1 MNTNGIIFNS
11 IAAAAKVVFEHL
23 EIAPGTYT
31 AAQIWRALNGS
42 TKEIK
47 SIKVKQDI
55 YNYNWENLGPQFTKK
70 EDNGGI
76 YITVGS
82 FSCGIGPESVFEVL
96 PKFAKIAGLPSAEIS
111 AALKFTRDESAGMVP
126 ACSFSMPCT
135 GSKLVKCAAAD
146 ELRPIMNAVCLDPA
160 GYLVASDGHILTV
173 VPATI
178 EIQENAPELRQ
189 IPMPADVI
197 KTAKNG
203 EKVDIYTDGKRYV
216 IKTATAAATVDPADM
231 GRYPNWRGCVP
242 SNRKH
247 VATFTKKEFS
257 NLQKTATKITKE
269 INNSFFVYESCNGAA
284 RILSYN
290 ESKQSIYNATI
301 DAQEVAPAY
310 LGLSAARL
318 SRLVMTGKTIKMYYE
333 NQAQSIIFIDDNNI
347 LTLLMPC
354 YIENAEEMGINTNE
368 MQEALKHSPAPRV
381 DMPYYYNSTATPK
394 KKEETAEDTT
404 AAPSADNVEDTT
416 AAPAAAVAPDAAA
429 PAAVAIDTTE
439 EDTAADAVASIV
451 ADTAAALSEEERAAL
466 VADAIEEE
474 TAADAVASIV
484 ADTAAAISEEERAA
498 LFAAETT
505 TAAEETT
512 EDTAEEFAAETTT
525 AAEETTE
532 DTAEDDDA
540 EEEDTTTAPA
550 VSLRPSRLIRAA
562 MWLHRYAAALIV
574 AALPLFVLY
583 CISETETPAAAMM
596 HTTTAA
602 AKIITDAAEDTTA
615 APAVATLAASPA
627 DSVAAP
633 GDTTTAAPAVSH
645 IEKETAAAPSLSPD
659 DLAAMYAAYLAAV
672 EDTTAPVLS
681 DSAEETAED
690 DTAAAVYLATV
701 HGDFVAVHT
710 APASSEDDTTAPGGL
725 STFAAT
731 PGAPSIIP
739 AF

>member
-1 MNTNGIIFNS
+1 MNTNGIIFNC
-11 IAAAAKVVFEHL
+11 IAAAAKVVFNHL

-31 AAQIWRALNGS
+31 AAQIWRALNGD

-47 SIKVKQDI
+47 SITVNKEI

-126 ACSFSMPCT
+126 ACSFSMPCP
-135 GSKLVKCAAAD
+135 GSKLAKCAASD

-173 VPATI
+173 VPAVI
-178 EIQENAPELRQ
+178 EMQENAPEFRE

-231 GRYPNWRGCVP
+231 GRYPNWRGCIP

-247 VATFTKKEFS
+247 VATFSKKEFS
-257 NLQKTATKITKE
+257 NLQKTATKITKD
-269 INNSFFVYESCNGAA
+269 INDNFFVYESCNGAA

-290 ESKQSIYNATI
+290 ESKQSNYNATF

-310 LGLSAARL
+310 LGLSAAPL

-354 YIENAEEMGINTNE
+354 YIENPEEMGINTRE
-368 MQEALKHSPAPRV
+368 MEEALKHSTAPRV
-381 DMPYYYNSTATPK
+381 DMPYYYNSTAAP
-394 KKEETAEDTT
+394 KKEETTEDT
-404 AAPSADNVEDTT
+404 A

-429 PAAVAIDTTE
+429 PAAAAPAAPAAAIDTT
-439 EDTAADAVASIV
+439 
-451 ADTAAALSEEERAAL
+451 
-466 VADAIEEE
+466 EEE

-498 LFAAETT
+498 LVADAIEEDTAADAVASIVAD
-505 TAAEETT
+505 TAAEET
-512 EDTAEEFAAETTT
+512 A
-525 AAEETTE
+525 E
-532 DTAEDDDA
+532 DTAED
-540 EEEDTTTAPA
+540 TAAA
-550 VSLRPSRLIRAA
+550 VSLRASRLVIFAN
-562 MWLHRYAAALIV
+562 WLHRYAAAIV
-574 AALPLFVLY
+574 AAVMPLFVLY
-583 CISETETPAAAMM
+583 CLTQSET
-596 HTTTAA
+596 
-602 AKIITDAAEDTTA
+602 
-615 APAVATLAASPA
+615 
-627 DSVAAP
+627 
-633 GDTTTAAPAVSH
+633 TTTAAPMMDTTAAAPSEITTTAANLAGVKNSTTATPSASH
-645 IEKETAAAPSLSPD
+645 IEKDTITAAAPAAADAAAAPSLSPD

-672 EDTTAPVLS
+672 EDTPAPELS
-681 DSAEETAED
+681 GDHAAPAED
-690 DTAAAVYLATV
+690 DTPAAVYLATV
-701 HGDFVAVHT
+701 HGDFVAVPT
-710 APASSEDDTTAPGGL
+710 AAAASEDDTTAPGGL

>member
-1 MNTNGIIFNS
+1 MNTNGIIFES
-11 IAAAAKVVFEHL
+11 IAAAAKVVFNHL

-47 SIKVKQDI
+47 SIKVKEEI

-126 ACSFSMPCT
+126 ACSFSMPCP

-173 VPATI
+173 VPAVI
-178 EIQENAPELRQ
+178 EMQENAPEFRE

-247 VATFTKKEFS
+247 VATFSKKEFS
-257 NLQKTATKITKE
+257 NLQKTATKITKD
-269 INNSFFVYESCNGAA
+269 INDNFFVYESCNGAA

-290 ESKQSIYNATI
+290 ESKQSNYNATF
-301 DAQEVAPAY
+301 DAQDVAPAY
-310 LGLSAARL
+310 AGLSAATL

-381 DMPYYYNSTATPK
+381 DMPYYYSTATPK
-394 KKEETAEDTT
+394 KEETTEDTAAAPAAADVKT
-404 AAPSADNVEDTT
+404 AAAPAADNVEDTT
-416 AAPAAAVAPDAAA
+416 AAPAADDVATDAAA
-429 PAAVAIDTTE
+429 PAAVVIDTTE
-439 EDTAADAVASIV
+439 EDTAADAVASI
-451 ADTAAALSEEERAAL
+451 
-466 VADAIEEE
+466 I
-474 TAADAVASIV
+474 
-484 ADTAAAISEEERAA
+484 ADTAAAISEEECAA
-498 LFAAETT
+498 LFADDVEDT
-505 TAAEETT
+505 TAAP
-512 EDTAEEFAAETTT
+512 AAVVVEMATD
-525 AAEETTE
+525 E
-532 DTAEDDDA
+532 DTAEDTAEDTTA
-540 EEEDTTTAPA
+540 EEEEETTATRRA
-550 VSLRPSRLIRAA
+550 SLFVRAA
-562 MWLHRYAAALIV
+562 MWLHQYAAALIV

-596 HTTTAA
+596 HTTAA
-602 AKIITDAAEDTTA
+602 AKIITDAAEEEDTTTAAAHGDTTTA

-633 GDTTTAAPAVSH
+633 GDTATAATSRRHV
-645 IEKETAAAPSLSPD
+645 EKETAAAPSLSPD

-672 EDTTAPVLS
+672 EDTPAPVLS
-681 DSAEETAED
+681 DATDTAED
-690 DTAAAVYLATV
+690 DTPAAAVYLATV
-701 HGDFVAVHT
+701 HGDFVAVPT
-710 APASSEDDTTAPGGL
+710 APAATVAATPAPGGL

>member
-1 MNTNGIIFNS
+1 MNTNGIIFNC
-11 IAAAAKVVFEHL
+11 IAAAAKVVFNHL

-47 SIKVKQDI
+47 SIKVKQEI
-55 YNYNWENLGPQFTKK
+55 YNYNWEELGPQFTKK

-126 ACSFSMPCT
+126 ACSFSMPCP

-173 VPATI
+173 VPAVI
-178 EIQENAPELRQ
+178 EMQENAPEFRE

-451 ADTAAALSEEERAAL
+451 ADTAAAISEEDRAAL

-484 ADTAAAISEEERAA
+484 ADTAA
-498 LFAAETT
+498 
-505 TAAEETT
+505 
-512 EDTAEEFAAETTT
+512 
-525 AAEETTE
+525 E
-532 DTAEDDDA
+532 DTAEDVA
-540 EEEDTTTAPA
+540 AAEEDTTTAPA

-562 MWLHRYAAALIV
+562 MWLHKYAAAIV
-574 AALPLFVLY
+574 AAVMPLFVLY
-583 CISETETPAAAMM
+583 CLTQSETTTTAAPMMDATAAALMLSDAAAPSEITTTAANLPGAKNNTTAAPSAS
-596 HTTTAA
+596 HIEKDTTTAA
-602 AKIITDAAEDTTA
+602 APAADDA
-615 APAVATLAASPA
+615 
-627 DSVAAP
+627 
-633 GDTTTAAPAVSH
+633 
-645 IEKETAAAPSLSPD
+645 AAAPSLSPE

-672 EDTTAPVLS
+672 EDTPAPVLS
-681 DSAEETAED
+681 DAAE
-690 DTAAAVYLATV
+690 DTAAGIS
-701 HGDFVAVHT
+701 GDTTAAEDVAAEDT
-710 APASSEDDTTAPGGL
+710 PAASSAADAAPASGDHAPGGL

-731 PGAPSIIP
+731 PGAPSITP

>member
-1 MNTNGIIFNS
+1 MNTNGIIFES
-11 IAAAAKVVFEHL
+11 IAAAAKVVFNHL

-31 AAQIWRALNGS
+31 AAQIWRALNGD

-47 SIKVKQDI
+47 SITVNKNI
-55 YNYNWENLGPQFTKK
+55 YNYNWEELGPQFTKK

-126 ACSFSMPCT
+126 ACSFSMPCP
-135 GSKLVKCAAAD
+135 GSKLAKSAASD
-146 ELRPIMNAVCLDPA
+146 EFRPIMNAVCLDPA
-160 GYLVASDGHILTV
+160 GYLVASDGHILSV

-197 KTAKNG
+197 KTVKNG
-203 EKVDIYTDGKRYV
+203 ERVDIYTDGKRYV

-231 GRYPNWRGCVP
+231 GRYPNWRGCIP

-247 VATFTKKEFS
+247 VATFSKKEFS
-257 NLQKTATKITKE
+257 NLQKTATKITKD
-269 INNSFFVYESCNGAA
+269 INDNFFVYESCNGAA

-290 ESKQSIYNATI
+290 ESKQSNYNVTF
-301 DAQEVAPAY
+301 DAQDVAPAY
-310 LGLSAARL
+310 LGLSAALL

-354 YIENAEEMGINTNE
+354 YIENPEEMGINTRE
-368 MQEALKHSPAPRV
+368 MKEALKHSTAPRV

-404 AAPSADNVEDTT
+404 AAPAADAPA

-429 PAAVAIDTTE
+429 PAAIDTTE

-451 ADTAAALSEEERAAL
+451 AETAAALSDEDRAAL
-466 VADAIEEE
+466 VADAIEED

-498 LFAAETT
+498 LVADAIEEDTAADAVASIVAD
-505 TAAEETT
+505 TAAEETA
-512 EDTAEEFAAETTT
+512 EDTAA
-525 AAEETTE
+525 
-532 DTAEDDDA
+532 
-540 EEEDTTTAPA
+540 A
-550 VSLRPSRLIRAA
+550 VSLRASRLVIFAN
-562 MWLHRYAAALIV
+562 WLHRYAAAIV
-574 AALPLFVLY
+574 AAVMPLFVLY
-583 CISETETPAAAMM
+583 CLTQSET
-596 HTTTAA
+596 
-602 AKIITDAAEDTTA
+602 
-615 APAVATLAASPA
+615 
-627 DSVAAP
+627 
-633 GDTTTAAPAVSH
+633 TTTAAPMIDTTAAAPSEITTTAANLAGVKNNTTATPSASH
-645 IEKETAAAPSLSPD
+645 IEKDTITAAAPAADAAAAPSLSPD

-672 EDTTAPVLS
+672 ATTPAPELSGDHATPAEDTP
-681 DSAEETAED
+681 
-690 DTAAAVYLATV
+690 AAAIYIATV
-701 HGDFVAVHT
+701 HGDFVAVQSTPAASSAADT
-710 APASSEDDTTAPGGL
+710 APASGDHAPGGL

-731 PGAPSIIP
+731 PGAPSITP

>member
-1 MNTNGIIFNS
+1 MNTNGIIFES
-11 IAAAAKVVFEHL
+11 IAAAAKVVFNHL

-47 SIKVKQDI
+47 SIKVKEEI
-55 YNYNWENLGPQFTKK
+55 YNYNWENLGPQFSKR

-82 FSCGIGPESVFEVL
+82 FSCGIGPEAVFEVL

-111 AALKFTRDESAGMVP
+111 AAMKFTRDESAGMVP
-126 ACSFSMPCT
+126 ACSFAMPCP
-135 GSKLVKCAAAD
+135 GSKLVKCTASD
-146 ELRPIMNAVCLDPA
+146 ELRPIMNGVCLDPA

-178 EIQENAPELRQ
+178 EIQENAPELKE

-216 IKTATAAATVDPADM
+216 IKTATAAATVDPADL

-257 NLQKTATKITKE
+257 NLQKTATKITKD

-290 ESKQSIYNATI
+290 ESKQSDYNATF
-301 DAQEVAPAY
+301 DAQDVAPAY
-310 LGLSAARL
+310 AGLSAANL

-354 YIENAEEMGINTNE
+354 YIENAEEMGINARE
-368 MQEALKHSPAPRV
+368 MEEALKHSPAPRV
-381 DMPYYYNSTATPK
+381 DMPYYYSTATPK
-394 KKEETAEDTT
+394 KEEPAEDTAAAPAPAADVET
-404 AAPSADNVEDTT
+404 AAAPVADNVETVAAPAADNVEDTT
-416 AAPAAAVAPDAAA
+416 AAPAADDVATDAAA
-429 PAAVAIDTTE
+429 PAPAAIDTTEEDTAE
-439 EDTAADAVASIV
+439 EDTAADAVASI
-451 ADTAAALSEEERAAL
+451 
-466 VADAIEEE
+466 I
-474 TAADAVASIV
+474 

-498 LFAAETT
+498 LFADDPEDDTAAAPAAVAIEIAAPAED
-505 TAAEETT
+505 TAAEE
-512 EDTAEEFAAETTT
+512 
-525 AAEETTE
+525 EETT
-532 DTAEDDDA
+532 DTRRA
-540 EEEDTTTAPA
+540 
-550 VSLRPSRLIRAA
+550 SLFVRAA
-562 MWLHRYAAALIV
+562 MWLHHYAAALIV

-583 CISETETPAAAMM
+583 CISKTETPAAAMM
-596 HTTTAA
+596 HTTATAQ
-602 AKIITDAAEDTTA
+602 IITDAAEEEEDTTTA

-633 GDTTTAAPAVSH
+633 DNNTTAATSRRH

-672 EDTTAPVLS
+672 EDTPAPVLS
-681 DSAEETAED
+681 DTAEETAED
-690 DTAAAVYLATV
+690 DTTAAAVYLATV
-701 HGDFVAVHT
+701 HGDFVAVPT
-710 APASSEDDTTAPGGL
+710 APAAISGDTPAPDGL
-725 STFAAT
+725 STFAAA

>member
-1 MNTNGIIFNS
+1 MNTNGIIFES
-11 IAAAAKVVFEHL
+11 IAAAAKVVFNHL

-31 AAQIWRALNGS
+31 AAQIWRALNGD

-47 SIKVKQDI
+47 SITVNKNI
-55 YNYNWENLGPQFTKK
+55 YNYNWEELGPQFTKK

-126 ACSFSMPCT
+126 ACSFSMPCP
-135 GSKLVKCAAAD
+135 GSKLAKSAASD

-160 GYLVASDGHILTV
+160 GYLVASDGHILSV

-197 KTAKNG
+197 KTVKNG
-203 EKVDIYTDGKRYV
+203 ERVDIYTDGKRYV

-231 GRYPNWRGCVP
+231 GRYPNWRGCIP

-247 VATFTKKEFS
+247 VATFSKKEFS
-257 NLQKTATKITKE
+257 NLQKTANKITKD
-269 INNSFFVYESCNGAA
+269 INENFFVYESCNGAA

-290 ESKQSIYNATI
+290 ESKQSNYNVTF
-301 DAQEVAPAY
+301 DAQDVAPAY
-310 LGLSAARL
+310 LGLSAALL

-354 YIENAEEMGINTNE
+354 YIENPEEMGINTRE
-368 MQEALKHSPAPRV
+368 MKEALKHSTAPRV

-404 AAPSADNVEDTT
+404 AAPAADAPA

-429 PAAVAIDTTE
+429 PAAIDTTE

-451 ADTAAALSEEERAAL
+451 AETAAALSDEDRAAL
-466 VADAIEEE
+466 VADAIEED

-484 ADTAAAISEEERAA
+484 ADTAA
-498 LFAAETT
+498 
-505 TAAEETT
+505 EETA
-512 EDTAEEFAAETTT
+512 EDTAA
-525 AAEETTE
+525 
-532 DTAEDDDA
+532 
-540 EEEDTTTAPA
+540 A
-550 VSLRPSRLIRAA
+550 VSLRASRLVIFAN
-562 MWLHRYAAALIV
+562 WLHRYAAAIV
-574 AALPLFVLY
+574 AAVMPLFVLY
-583 CISETETPAAAMM
+583 CLTQSET
-596 HTTTAA
+596 
-602 AKIITDAAEDTTA
+602 
-615 APAVATLAASPA
+615 
-627 DSVAAP
+627 
-633 GDTTTAAPAVSH
+633 TTTAAPMIDATAAAPSEITTTAANLAGVKNNTTATPSASH
-645 IEKETAAAPSLSPD
+645 IEKDTITAAAPAADAAAAPSLSPD

-672 EDTTAPVLS
+672 ATTPAPELSGDHATPAEDTP
-681 DSAEETAED
+681 
-690 DTAAAVYLATV
+690 AAAIYIATV
-701 HGDFVAVHT
+701 HGDFVAVQSTPAASSAADT
-710 APASSEDDTTAPGGL
+710 APASGDHAPGGL

-731 PGAPSIIP
+731 PGAPSITP

>member
-1 MNTNGIIFNS
+1 MNINGIIFNC
-11 IAAAAKVVFEHL
+11 IAAAAKVVFNHL

-47 SIKVKQDI
+47 SIKVKQEI

-111 AALKFTRDESAGMVP
+111 AAMKFTRDESAGMVP
-126 ACSFSMPCT
+126 ACSFAMPCP
-135 GSKLVKCAAAD
+135 GSKLVKCAASD

-173 VPATI
+173 VPVAI
-178 EIQENAPELRQ
+178 EMQENAPELKE

-203 EKVDIYTDGKRYV
+203 EKVEIYTDGKRYV

-247 VATFTKKEFS
+247 VATFSKKEFS
-257 NLQKTATKITKE
+257 NLQKTATKITKG
-269 INNSFFVYESCNGAA
+269 INDNFFVYESCNGAA

-290 ESKQSIYNATI
+290 ESKQSNYNVTF

-310 LGLSAARL
+310 LGLSAALL

-381 DMPYYYNSTATPK
+381 DMPYYYSTATPK
-394 KKEETAEDTT
+394 KKETAEDTAAAPAPAANVET
-404 AAPSADNVEDTT
+404 AAAPAADNVETVAAPASDNVEDTT
-416 AAPAAAVAPDAAA
+416 AAPAADDVATDAAA
-429 PAAVAIDTTE
+429 PAPAVIDTTE
-439 EDTAADAVASIV
+439 EDTAADAVASII
-451 ADTAAALSEEERAAL
+451 ADT
-466 VADAIEEE
+466 
-474 TAADAVASIV
+474 
-484 ADTAAAISEEERAA
+484 AAISEEERAA
-498 LFAAETT
+498 LFADDPEDDT
-505 TAAEETT
+505 TAAPAAVVVEMAAPAEEIA
-512 EDTAEEFAAETTT
+512 EDTAEEE
-525 AAEETTE
+525 EETT
-532 DTAEDDDA
+532 DTRRA
-540 EEEDTTTAPA
+540 
-550 VSLRPSRLIRAA
+550 SLFVRAA
-562 MWLHRYAAALIV
+562 MWLHQYAAALIV

-596 HTTTAA
+596 HTTATAA
-602 AKIITDAAEDTTA
+602 AKIITDAAEEEDTATT

-633 GDTTTAAPAVSH
+633 DNNTTAATSRRHV
-645 IEKETAAAPSLSPD
+645 EKETAAAPSLSPD

-672 EDTTAPVLS
+672 EDTPAPVLS
-681 DSAEETAED
+681 DAAEETAED
-690 DTAAAVYLATV
+690 DTPAAAVYLATV
-701 HGDFVAVHT
+701 HGDSVAVHT
-710 APASSEDDTTAPGGL
+710 APAAISGDTTAPGGL

>member
-1 MNTNGIIFNS
+1 MNTNGIIFES
-11 IAAAAKVVFEHL
+11 IAAAAKVVFNHL
-23 EIAPGTYT
+23 EIASGTYT
-31 AAQIWRALNGS
+31 AAQIWRALNGD

-47 SIKVKQDI
+47 SITVNKNI

-126 ACSFSMPCT
+126 ACSFSMPCP
-135 GSKLVKCAAAD
+135 GSKLAKCAASD

-173 VPATI
+173 VPAVI
-178 EIQENAPELRQ
+178 EMQENAPEFRE

-257 NLQKTATKITKE
+257 NLQKTATKITKD
-269 INNSFFVYESCNGAA
+269 INDNFFVYESCNGAA

-290 ESKQSIYNATI
+290 ESKQSNYNATF
-301 DAQEVAPAY
+301 DAQDVAPAY
-310 LGLSAARL
+310 LGLSAAQL

-381 DMPYYYNSTATPK
+381 DMPYYYSTATPK
-394 KKEETAEDTT
+394 KKETAEDT
-404 AAPSADNVEDTT
+404 A

-429 PAAVAIDTTE
+429 PAAAIDTT
-439 EDTAADAVASIV
+439 
-451 ADTAAALSEEERAAL
+451 
-466 VADAIEEE
+466 EEE

-498 LFAAETT
+498 LVADAIE
-505 TAAEETT
+505 
-512 EDTAEEFAAETTT
+512 EDTAADAVASIVADT
-525 AAEETTE
+525 AVE
-532 DTAEDDDA
+532 DTAEDNDA

-562 MWLHRYAAALIV
+562 MWLHKYAAAIV
-574 AALPLFVLY
+574 AAVMPLFVLY
-583 CISETETPAAAMM
+583 CVTQSETATTAAPMMDTTAAALMLSDAAAPSEITTAAANLAGVKNNTTAAPSAS
-596 HTTTAA
+596 HIEKDTTTAA
-602 AKIITDAAEDTTA
+602 APAADDA
-615 APAVATLAASPA
+615 
-627 DSVAAP
+627 
-633 GDTTTAAPAVSH
+633 
-645 IEKETAAAPSLSPD
+645 AAAPSLSPE

-672 EDTTAPVLS
+672 EDTPAPVLS
-681 DSAEETAED
+681 DAAE
-690 DTAAAVYLATV
+690 DTAAGIS
-701 HGDFVAVHT
+701 GDTTAAEDVAAEDT
-710 APASSEDDTTAPGGL
+710 PAASSAADAAPASGDHAPGGL

-731 PGAPSIIP
+731 PGAPSITP

>member
-1 MNTNGIIFNS
+1 MNTNGIIFNC
-11 IAAAAKVVFEHL
+11 IAAAAKVVFNHL

-47 SIKVKQDI
+47 SIKVNEEI
-55 YNYNWENLGPQFTKK
+55 YNYNWENLGPQFSKR
-70 EDNGGI
+70 EDNGGV

-82 FSCGIGPESVFEVL
+82 FSCGIGPEAVFEVL

-111 AALKFTRDESAGMVP
+111 AAMKFTRDESAGMVP
-126 ACSFSMPCT
+126 ACSFAMPCP
-135 GSKLVKCAAAD
+135 GSKLVKCAASD

-173 VPATI
+173 VPAVI
-178 EIQENAPELRQ
+178 EMQENAPEFRE

-231 GRYPNWRGCVP
+231 GRYPNWRGCIP

-257 NLQKTATKITKE
+257 NLQKTATKITKD
-269 INNSFFVYESCNGAA
+269 INDNFFVYESCNGAA

-290 ESKQSIYNATI
+290 ESKQSNYNATF
-301 DAQEVAPAY
+301 DAQDVAPAY
-310 LGLSAARL
+310 LGLSAAQL

-333 NQAQSIIFIDDNNI
+333 NQAQSIILIDDNNI

-381 DMPYYYNSTATPK
+381 DMPYYYSTATPK
-394 KKEETAEDTT
+394 KKETAEDT
-404 AAPSADNVEDTT
+404 A

-429 PAAVAIDTTE
+429 PAAAAPAAPAAAIDTT
-439 EDTAADAVASIV
+439 
-451 ADTAAALSEEERAAL
+451 
-466 VADAIEEE
+466 EEE

-498 LFAAETT
+498 LVADAIE
-505 TAAEETT
+505 
-512 EDTAEEFAAETTT
+512 
-525 AAEETTE
+525 E

-562 MWLHRYAAALIV
+562 MWLHKYAAAIV
-574 AALPLFVLY
+574 AAVMPLFVLY
-583 CISETETPAAAMM
+583 CVTQSETATTAAPMMDTTAAALMLSDAAAPSEITTTAANLARVKNNTTAAPSAS
-596 HTTTAA
+596 HIEKDTTTAA
-602 AKIITDAAEDTTA
+602 APAADDA
-615 APAVATLAASPA
+615 
-627 DSVAAP
+627 
-633 GDTTTAAPAVSH
+633 
-645 IEKETAAAPSLSPD
+645 AAAPSLSPE

-672 EDTTAPVLS
+672 EDTPAPVLS
-681 DSAEETAED
+681 DAAED
-690 DTAAAVYLATV
+690 AAAGISGDTTAAE
-701 HGDFVAVHT
+701 DVAAEDT
-710 APASSEDDTTAPGGL
+710 PAASSAADAAPASGDHAPDGL